1 MTDYRL
7 SFRNHTLSLGPST
20 CIMGILNVTP
30 DSFSDGGQ
38 FFKTSQAV
46 SRALQMVEEGAD
58 IIDIGGESTRPF
70 SETVSLSEELDRVI
84 PVIEHLAR
92 NVPVPISIDTY
103 KAEVARRAI
112 EAGASIVNDISAM
125 TMDPD
130 MARVVGEYK
139 VPVVLMHMKGTPK
152 TMQANPHYDD
162 PVREIR
168 DYLAAAIR
176 HAEAQGIDRAMI
188 MADIGIG
195 FGKTVAHN
203 FTLLKH
209 LDAFASLDVPLL
221 VGTSRKAFIRKTL
234 ATDEKQATTHDIE
247 IGTQATI
254 SASILAG
261 AHIVRVHDVA
271 STRATVKIIDAL
283 KQA

>member
-7 SFRNHTLSLGPST
+7 SFRNHTLRLGPST

-30 DSFSDGGQ
+30 DSFSDGGR
-38 FFKTSQAV
+38 FFKTSRAV
-46 SRALQMVEEGAD
+46 SRALEMVEEGAD

-84 PVIEHLAR
+84 PVIEHLSR

-112 EAGASIVNDISAM
+112 EAGAAIVNDISAM

-130 MARVVGEYK
+130 MARVVAESR

-152 TMQANPHYDD
+152 TMQTDPRYED
-162 PVREIR
+162 PVREIK
-168 DYLAAAIR
+168 DYLAAAVER
-176 HAEAQGIDRAMI
+176 AVDQGIDRSMI
-188 MADIGIG
+188 IADIGIG

-209 LDAFASLDVPLL
+209 LDAFASLGVPLL
-221 VGTSRKAFIRKTL
+221 VGSSRKAFIRNTL
-234 ATDEKQATTHDIE
+234 ATDDKPATAHDIE
-247 IGTQATI
+247 IGTQATV

-271 STRATVKIIDAL
+271 ATRATVKIIDAL
-283 KQA
+283 KQS